1 MGQDAKKESSFGE
14 KVTLALISSTQCKSS
29 NNGTEV
35 VFKLNYNPL
44 KAKSYLASIRSRSP
58 QL

>member
-29 NNGTEV
+29 NNGTEG

-44 KAKSYLASIRSRSP
+44 KAKS
-58 QL
+58 